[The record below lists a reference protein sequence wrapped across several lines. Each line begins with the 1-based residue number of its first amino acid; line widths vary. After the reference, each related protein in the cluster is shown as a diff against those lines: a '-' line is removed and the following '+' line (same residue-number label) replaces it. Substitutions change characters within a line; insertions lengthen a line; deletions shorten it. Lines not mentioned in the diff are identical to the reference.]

1 MKMPFGKYRGF
12 PVQDLPDDYLDWLHS
27 LDDLHG
33 RLRKAV
39 DSEWQYRQWEEES
52 RRRPVE
58 HAPELDAK
66 DRALLEELIR
76 AGFRALVR
84 KYHPDVGGNPETMV
98 RLNALMERLRQGALT
113 A

>member
-39 DSEWQYRQWEEES
+39 ESEWQYRQWEEES
-52 RRRPVE
+52 RRPVE
-58 HAPELDAK
+58 HTRDLDAE
-66 DRALLEELIR
+66 DRALLAELIR
-76 AGFRALVR
+76 AGYRALVR
-84 KYHPDVGGNPETMV
+84 KYHPDLGGNPETMV